1 MPRAGLIKP
10 KHKAVQLYY
19 QTLQSFDHQHVTHEG
34 ALRSAFQTMLADT
47 ARTDNWTLVPE
58 LATKA
63 GGKRVVPDGTMRDS
77 NSLPRGYWEAKDTGD
92 DLDTEITKKSK
103 PGYPLTNTIFEDT
116 REAVLFQNKTVIM
129 RVQLTDPKKLA
140 DLVNQFYAYTEP
152 DIENFEHA
160 VDDLAREPLHGS
172 ACLY

>member
-1 MPRAGLIKP
+1 MAKAGLIKP
-10 KHKAVQLYY
+10 THKAVQLYY
-19 QTLQSFDHQHVTHEG
+19 QTLQGFEHQHVTHEG

-47 ARTDNWTLVPE
+47 ARTHNWTLVPE

-63 GGKRVVPDGTMRDS
+63 GGKRVVPDGTLRDP

-103 PGYPLTNTIFEDT
+103 KGYPLTNTIFEDT
-116 REAVLFQNKTVIM
+116 REAELFQNKCVTM
-129 RVQLTDPKKLA
+129 RVPLTDPKKLA
-140 DLVNQFYAYTEP
+140 DLLNQFYAYTEP

>member
-1 MPRAGLIKP
+1 
-10 KHKAVQLYY
+10 
-19 QTLQSFDHQHVTHEG
+19 
-34 ALRSAFQTMLADT
+34 MLADT